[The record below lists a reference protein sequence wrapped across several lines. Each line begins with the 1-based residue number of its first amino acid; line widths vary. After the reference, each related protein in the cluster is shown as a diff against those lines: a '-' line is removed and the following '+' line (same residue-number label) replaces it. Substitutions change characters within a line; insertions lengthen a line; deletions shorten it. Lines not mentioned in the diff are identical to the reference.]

1 MPLYTKDLV
10 CVKCLRPCTRQKR
23 RGGVS
28 NSKKLLH
35 SIFFKGN
42 PRNRGQRDSVSPA
55 RRFLAS
61 RRSRGHWSETES
73 GNDSGKAGELSTSGC
88 PSVNHIC
95 RQQGSKE
102 ALPTCEKCRSAP
114 AGRKLHFFQCIGHN
128 SGAECRM
135 RRLIC
140 MVVQK
145 MAKMSTKKSKKSGQC
160 PLNA

>member
-55 RRFLAS
+55 RRFSAS
-61 RRSRGHWSETES
+61 QRSRGHWSETES
-73 GNDSGKAGELSTSGC
+73 GNDSGKAGELSTSDC
-88 PSVNHIC
+88 PSVNHEKIK
-95 RQQGSKE
+95 RNKDITMFSGKKRESPKRRKTKE
-102 ALPTCEKCRSAP
+102 ELLEELDML
-114 AGRKLHFFQCIGHN
+114 RKEF
-128 SGAECRM
+128 EC
-135 RRLIC
+135 
-140 MVVQK
+140 
-145 MAKMSTKKSKKSGQC
+145 
-160 PLNA
+160 